1 MVASLFALSFM
12 RKSLE
17 RGTQLADV
25 PDDPI
30 TNSFGAAASGFLF
43 TNIRN
48 FTDKSDG
55 SLPPM
60 TCRSISQYA
69 AFVAARGHLREP
81 PCRELTTVNAANLLI
96 R

>member
-1 MVASLFALSFM
+1 M

-17 RGTQLADV
+17 RGRQLVNV
-25 PDDPI
+25 PDDP
-30 TNSFGAAASGFLF
+30 TPNSFGAAASGFLF

-81 PCRELTTVNAANLLI
+81 PCRELTIVNAADL
-96 R
+96 RTH